1 MIIYQTTNLITGIKY
16 IGKDKNNNPNYI
28 GSGADLKIAI
38 KEYGKHNFKK
48 EIIEYCNS
56 IDHLVERET
65 YWLNYYDVE
74 NNPNFYNKT
83 NKPFGNSGLSE
94 ETKQKI
100 ANSRKGIKLSE
111 DVKLKMSTNRK
122 GHEMY
127 NKEWKNKISNSLKGR
142 NLPEITKQKISEAM
156 KNTVRNDKWKK
167 AIKDNRYKCVEV
179 KSRPIQQL
187 DKNNNLINEYK
198 SITEA
203 KNTTNI
209 KGIPNALT
217 GLAKTAGGFIW
228 KYKIN

>member
-48 EIIEYCNS
+48 EIIEHCND
-56 IDHLVERET
+56 INHLVERET
-65 YWLNYYDVE
+65 YWLNYYDAE
-74 NNPNFYNKT
+74 NNSDFYNKT

-94 ETKQKI
+94 ETKQNIKQGLKKRI
-100 ANSRKGIKLSE
+100 WNPEWGKLSGQTRIGSKRDIKSGDE
-111 DVKLKMSTNRK
+111 HGNYGKSKSDEHKQNLSLARMGEKHS
-122 GHEMY
+122 
-127 NKEWKNKISNSLKGR
+127 KEWN
-142 NLPEITKQKISEAM
+142 Q
-156 KNTVRNDKWKK
+156 
-167 AIKDNRYKCVEV
+167 AIKNNRQKCIEV

-187 DKNNNLINEYK
+187 DKDNNIIKEYK

-203 KNTTNI
+203 RNITGI
-209 KGIPNALT
+209 KGIPNALI
-217 GLAKTAGGFIW
+217 GVSKTSGGFIW

>member
-48 EIIEYCNS
+48 EIIEHCNN
-56 IDHLVERET
+56 IDHLVEREA

-74 NNPNFYNKT
+74 NNPNYYNKT

-94 ETKQKI
+94 ETKQNIKQGLKK
-100 ANSRKGIKLSE
+100 RVWDPEWGKLSGQARVGSKRNIKSGDE
-111 DVKLKMSTNRK
+111 HGNYSKPKSNKHKQNMSLARIGK
-122 GHEMY
+122 KHSE
-127 NKEWKNKISNSLKGR
+127 EWK
-142 NLPEITKQKISEAM
+142 Q
-156 KNTVRNDKWKK
+156 
-167 AIKDNRYKCVEV
+167 AIKNNRQKCIEV
-179 KSRPIQQL
+179 KSRPVQQL
-187 DKNNNLINEYK
+187 DKNNNIISEYK

-203 KNTTNI
+203 KNITGI
-209 KGIPNALT
+209 KGIPNVLT
-217 GLAKTAGGFIW
+217 GVSKTAGGFIW

>member
-48 EIIEYCNS
+48 EIIEHCND
-56 IDHLVERET
+56 INHLVEREA
-65 YWLNYYDVE
+65 YWLNYYNVE
-74 NNPNFYNKT
+74 NNPDFYNKT

-100 ANSRKGIKLSE
+100 KEAAKKRIWDPKWGKLSGQARVGSKRNIKSGNE
-111 DVKLKMSTNRK
+111 HGNYGKPKSEKHKYSLSVARTGKKHS
-122 GHEMY
+122 E
-127 NKEWKNKISNSLKGR
+127 EWN
-142 NLPEITKQKISEAM
+142 Q
-156 KNTVRNDKWKK
+156 
-167 AIKDNRYKCVEV
+167 AIKNNRYKCIEV
-179 KSRPIQQL
+179 KSKPIQQM
-187 DKNNNLINEYK
+187 DKNNNIVKEYK

-203 KNTTNI
+203 RNITGI
-209 KGIPNALT
+209 KGIKNVVT

-228 KYKIN
+228 KYKTN

>member
-1 MIIYQTTNLITGIKY
+1 MVIYQTTNLITGIKY

-48 EIIEYCNS
+48 EIIEHCNS
-56 IDHLVERET
+56 INHLVEREA
-65 YWLNYYDVE
+65 YWLNYYDAE

-94 ETKQKI
+94 ETKQNIKHGLKK
-100 ANSRKGIKLSE
+100 RVWDPEWGKLSGQARIG
-111 DVKLKMSTNRK
+111 LKRDTKNGNEHGNYGKSKSNEHKQNLSLARIGKKHDLNWCLSIKNNR
-122 GHEMY
+122 
-127 NKEWKNKISNSLKGR
+127 
-142 NLPEITKQKISEAM
+142 QKCI
-156 KNTVRNDKWKK
+156 
-167 AIKDNRYKCVEV
+167 EV

-187 DKNNNLINEYK
+187 DKDNNIIKEYK

-203 KNTTNI
+203 RDITGI
-209 KGIPNALT
+209 KGIKNVVT

-228 KYKIN
+228 KYIN